1 MKQYFGT
8 DGIRGIPNKTLNEDL
23 VSKIF
28 SSVEKELSPVSV
40 AVILDTRSSSLEL
53 LGWICNGLS
62 ENVQVVNYGVLP
74 SGSMPILLKKF
85 EHDLGVI
92 ISASHNPSE
101 YNGIKLINDV
111 GSKLSDEVE
120 INIENNLQTISLPE
134 KTSISKSSTEGYDA
148 YLEYL
153 ESLIDFDLSSFNILF
168 DTANGSSYKIIED
181 LFQST
186 KSKYKIIA
194 NAPDGQ
200 NINSNCGATHLDNL
214 VTNLGKNQL
223 GAAFDGDADRLILVD
238 ENRSSCNGDVII
250 LLIAKYLEAI
260 NRLNN
265 NIVVS
270 TVMSNFGFKKA
281 AEKNNYHNI
290 ETSVGDKYVAAAM
303 SEHNASLGGEQSGHI
318 IISDELPVG
327 DGLVSLI
334 YALKA
339 LAFFN
344 TSLSEFKDSN
354 ITEYPQKLINLEL
367 DTLPSDEKIK
377 ELNVIADNLFNE
389 VGLDGRYLI
398 RKSGTEP
405 ILRVLV
411 EAQSEEELANFSE
424 ELIINIKNHL
434 FTWNIIYN
442 DTNELISAR
451 PWKRWRGSMLSKNS
465 ADAYS
470 ALQSL

>member
-53 LGWICNGLS
+53 LSWICNGLS
-62 ENVQVVNYGVLP
+62 EKVEVVNYGVLP
-74 SGSMPILLKKF
+74 SGSMPILLEKF
-85 EHDLGVI
+85 GHDLGVI

-111 GSKLSDEVE
+111 GSKLSDNVE

-134 KTSISKSSTEGYDA
+134 KTSISKSSTKGYDA

-181 LFQST
+181 LFQSK
-186 KSKYKIIA
+186 KSKFKIIS
-194 NAPDGQ
+194 NTPDGQ

-214 VTNLGKNQL
+214 ISNLGKNQL

-238 ENRSSCNGDVII
+238 ETGAPCNGDVII

-260 NRLNN
+260 NKLNN

-281 AEKNNYHNI
+281 VEKNNYHNV

-327 DGLVSLI
+327 DGLVSFI
-334 YALKA
+334 YSLKA

-344 TSLSEFKDSN
+344 TTLSEFRESN
-354 ITEYPQKLINLEL
+354 IIEYPQKLINLEL
-367 DTLPSDEKIK
+367 DLLPSNEQVK
-377 ELNVIADNLFNE
+377 ELNEIANNLYNE
-389 VGLDGRYLI
+389 IGLDGRFLI

-411 EAQSEEELANFSE
+411 EAESEEELANFSE
-424 ELIINIKNHL
+424 KLIISIKNHL
-434 FTWNIIYN
+434 FT
-442 DTNELISAR
+442 
-451 PWKRWRGSMLSKNS
+451 
-465 ADAYS
+465 
-470 ALQSL
+470 

>member
-40 AVILDTRSSSLEL
+40 AIILDTRSSSLEL

-101 YNGIKLINDV
+101 YNGIKLINNV

-186 KSKYKIIA
+186 KSKFKIIA

-214 VTNLGKNQL
+214 VSNLGKNQL

-238 ENRSSCNGDVII
+238 ENKSSCNGDVII

-260 NRLNN
+260 NKLNN

-334 YALKA
+334 YSLKA

-377 ELNVIADNLFNE
+377 ELNVIADNLYNE

-451 PWKRWRGSMLSKNS
+451 P
-465 ADAYS
+465 
-470 ALQSL
+470 

>member
-8 DGIRGIPNKTLNEDL
+8 DGIRGIPNKTLSENL

-28 SSVEKELSPVSV
+28 SSVEKELLPSSV
-40 AVILDTRSSSLEL
+40 AVILDTRSSSPEL
-53 LGWICNGLS
+53 LNWICRGLS
-62 ENVQVVNYGVLP
+62 ENVEVINYGVLP
-74 SGSMPILLKKF
+74 SGSMPILLKNF
-85 EHDLGVI
+85 GHDLGVI

-101 YNGIKLINDV
+101 YNGIKLINDK
-111 GSKLSDEVE
+111 GSKLSDDVE
-120 INIENNLQTISLPE
+120 IKIEKNLEIVSVPE
-134 KTSISKSSTEGYDA
+134 KPSVSKSSTKGYDT
-148 YLEYL
+148 YLKYL

-168 DTANGSSYKIIED
+168 DTANGSSYKIIKD
-181 LFQST
+181 LFET
-186 KSKYKIIA
+186 KKSKFNIIA
-194 NAPDGQ
+194 NNPDGQ
-200 NINSNCGATHLDNL
+200 NINSDCGATHLDNL
-214 VTNLGKNQL
+214 VSNIVKNQL

-238 ENRSSCNGDVII
+238 ELASPCNGDVII

-260 NRLNN
+260 NKLNN

-270 TVMSNFGFKKA
+270 TVMSNFVFKKA
-281 AEKNNYHNI
+281 VQKNNCQNI
-290 ETSVGDKYVAAAM
+290 ETAVGDKYVAEAM
-303 SEHNASLGGEQSGHI
+303 NEHNASIGGEQSGHI

-344 TSLSEFKDSN
+344 TSLSEFRESN

-367 DTLPSDEKIK
+367 DILPSENQVK
-377 ELNVIADNLFNE
+377 ELNEIAENLYNE
-389 VGLDGRYLI
+389 IGLDGRFLI

-411 EAQSEEELANFSE
+411 EAESEEELANFSE
-424 ELIINIKNHL
+424 KLIINIKNHL

-442 DTNELISAR
+442 ETNELTSAR
-451 PWKRWRGSMLSKNS
+451 P
-465 ADAYS
+465 
-470 ALQSL
+470 

>member
-1 MKQYFGT
+1 LKQYFGT

-28 SSVEKELSPVSV
+28 SSVEKELSPASV

-53 LGWICNGLS
+53 LSWICSGLS
-62 ENVQVVNYGVLP
+62 EKVEVVNYGVLP
-74 SGSMPILLKKF
+74 SGSMPVLLEKF
-85 EHDLGVI
+85 GHDLGVI

-111 GSKLSDEVE
+111 GSKLSDDLE
-120 INIENNLQTISLPE
+120 INIENNLQTISLPQ
-134 KTSISKSSTEGYDA
+134 KKSISKSSTKGYDA

-168 DTANGSSYKIIED
+168 DTAHGSSYKIIED
-181 LFQST
+181 LFQSK
-186 KSKYKIIA
+186 KSKFKIIS
-194 NAPDGQ
+194 NTPDGQ

-214 VTNLGKNQL
+214 ISNLGKNQL

-238 ENRSSCNGDVII
+238 ENRSPCNGDVII

-260 NRLNN
+260 NKLNN

-281 AEKNNYHNI
+281 VEKNNYHNV
-290 ETSVGDKYVAAAM
+290 ETSVGDKYVASAM

-334 YALKA
+334 YSLKA

-344 TSLSEFKDSN
+344 TSLSEFKASN

-367 DTLPSDEKIK
+367 DLLPSDEQVK
-377 ELNVIADNLFNE
+377 ELNDIAKNLYNE
-389 VGLDGRYLI
+389 IGLDGRFLI

-411 EAQSEEELANFSE
+411 EAESEEELDNFSE
-424 ELIINIKNHL
+424 ELITNIKNHL
-434 FTWNIIYN
+434 FT
-442 DTNELISAR
+442 
-451 PWKRWRGSMLSKNS
+451 
-465 ADAYS
+465 
-470 ALQSL
+470 

>member
-8 DGIRGIPNKTLNEDL
+8 DGIRGIPNKTLNKDL

-53 LGWICNGLS
+53 LNWICNGLS
-62 ENVQVVNYGVLP
+62 EKVEVVNYGVLP
-74 SGSMPILLKKF
+74 SGSMPILLEKF
-85 EHDLGVI
+85 GHDLGVI

-111 GSKLSDEVE
+111 GSKLSDDTE
-120 INIENNLQTISLPE
+120 IDIENNLKTISLPE
-134 KTSISKSSTEGYDA
+134 KTSISKSSTKGYDK

-181 LFQST
+181 LFQSK
-186 KSKYKIIA
+186 KSKFKIIS
-194 NAPDGQ
+194 NTPDGQ
-200 NINSNCGATHLDNL
+200 NINSNCGATNLDNL
-214 VTNLGKNQL
+214 VSNLGKNQL

-238 ENRSSCNGDVII
+238 ENKSPCNGDVII

-260 NRLNN
+260 NKLNN

-281 AEKNNYHNI
+281 VEKNNYHNV
-290 ETSVGDKYVAAAM
+290 ETSVGDKYVALAM

-334 YALKA
+334 YSLKA

-344 TSLSEFKDSN
+344 TSLSEFKESN

-367 DTLPSDEKIK
+367 NLMPSDEQVK
-377 ELNVIADNLFNE
+377 ELNDIANNLYNE
-389 VGLDGRYLI
+389 IGLDGRFLI

-411 EAQSEEELANFSE
+411 EAESEEELDNFSE

-434 FTWNIIYN
+434 F
-442 DTNELISAR
+442 S
-451 PWKRWRGSMLSKNS
+451 
-465 ADAYS
+465 
-470 ALQSL
+470 

>member
-28 SSVEKELSPVSV
+28 SSVEKELSPASV

-53 LGWICNGLS
+53 LSWICNGLS
-62 ENVQVVNYGVLP
+62 EKVEVVNYGVLP
-74 SGSMPILLKKF
+74 SGSMPVLLEKF
-85 EHDLGVI
+85 GHDLGVI

-111 GSKLSDEVE
+111 GSKLSDDLE
-120 INIENNLQTISLPE
+120 INIENNLQTISLPQ
-134 KTSISKSSTEGYDA
+134 KKSISKSSTKGYDA

-168 DTANGSSYKIIED
+168 DTAHGSSYKIIED
-181 LFQST
+181 LFQSK
-186 KSKYKIIA
+186 KSKFKIIS
-194 NAPDGQ
+194 NTPDGQ

-214 VTNLGKNQL
+214 ISNLGKNQL

-238 ENRSSCNGDVII
+238 ENRSPCNGDVII

-260 NRLNN
+260 NKLNN

-281 AEKNNYHNI
+281 VEKNNYHNV
-290 ETSVGDKYVAAAM
+290 ETSVGDKYVASAM

-334 YALKA
+334 YSLKA

-344 TSLSEFKDSN
+344 TSLSEFKASN

-367 DTLPSDEKIK
+367 DLLPSDEQVK
-377 ELNVIADNLFNE
+377 ELNDIAKNLYNE
-389 VGLDGRYLI
+389 IGLDGRFLI

-411 EAQSEEELANFSE
+411 EAESEEELDNFSE
-424 ELIINIKNHL
+424 ELITNIKNHL

-442 DTNELISAR
+442 EINELTSAR

-470 ALQSL
+470 ALRSL

>member
-53 LGWICNGLS
+53 LSWICNGLS
-62 ENVQVVNYGVLP
+62 EKVEVVNYGVLP
-74 SGSMPILLKKF
+74 SGSMPVLLEKF
-85 EHDLGVI
+85 GHDLGVI

-111 GSKLSDEVE
+111 GSKLSDDVE

-134 KTSISKSSTEGYDA
+134 KTSISKSSTKGYDA

-153 ESLIDFDLSSFNILF
+153 ESLIDFDLASFNLLF

-181 LFQST
+181 LFQSK
-186 KSKYKIIA
+186 KSKFKIIS
-194 NAPDGQ
+194 NTPDGQ

-214 VTNLGKNQL
+214 ISNLGKNQL

-238 ENRSSCNGDVII
+238 ETGTPCNGDVII

-260 NRLNN
+260 NKLNN

-281 AEKNNYHNI
+281 VEKNNYHNV

-303 SEHNASLGGEQSGHI
+303 SEQNASLGGEQSGHI

-327 DGLVSLI
+327 DGLVSFI
-334 YALKA
+334 YSLKA

-344 TSLSEFKDSN
+344 TTLSEFRESN
-354 ITEYPQKLINLEL
+354 IIEYPQKLINLEL
-367 DTLPSDEKIK
+367 DLLPSDEQVK
-377 ELNVIADNLFNE
+377 ELNEIANNLYNE
-389 VGLDGRYLI
+389 IGLDGRFLI

-411 EAQSEEELANFSE
+411 EAESEEELANFSE
-424 ELIINIKNHL
+424 KLIISIKNHL

-442 DTNELISAR
+442 ETNELTSAR

-470 ALQSL
+470 ALRSL

>member
-28 SSVEKELSPVSV
+28 SSVEKELSPASV

-53 LGWICNGLS
+53 LTWICNGLS
-62 ENVQVVNYGVLP
+62 EKIEVVNYGVLP
-74 SGSMPILLKKF
+74 SGSMPVLLEKF
-85 EHDLGVI
+85 GHDLGVI

-101 YNGIKLINDV
+101 YNGIKLIDDA
-111 GSKLSDEVE
+111 GSKLSDDVE

-134 KTSISKSSTEGYDA
+134 KTSISKSSTKGYDA

-181 LFQST
+181 LFQSK
-186 KSKYKIIA
+186 KSKFKIIS
-194 NAPDGQ
+194 NTPDGQ

-214 VTNLGKNQL
+214 ISNLGKNQL

-238 ENRSSCNGDVII
+238 ETGTPCNGDVII

-260 NRLNN
+260 NKLNN

-281 AEKNNYHNI
+281 VEKNNYHNV

-303 SEHNASLGGEQSGHI
+303 SEHNASLGGEQSGHV

-327 DGLVSLI
+327 DGLVSFI
-334 YALKA
+334 YSLKA

-344 TSLSEFKDSN
+344 TTLSEFRESN
-354 ITEYPQKLINLEL
+354 IIEYPQKLINLEL
-367 DTLPSDEKIK
+367 DLLPSDEQVK
-377 ELNVIADNLFNE
+377 ELNEIANNLYNE
-389 VGLDGRYLI
+389 IGLDGRFLI

-411 EAQSEEELANFSE
+411 EAESEEELANFSE
-424 ELIINIKNHL
+424 KLIISIKNHL
-434 FTWNIIYN
+434 FT
-442 DTNELISAR
+442 
-451 PWKRWRGSMLSKNS
+451 
-465 ADAYS
+465 
-470 ALQSL
+470 

>member
-186 KSKYKIIA
+186 KSKFKIIA

-214 VTNLGKNQL
+214 VSNLGKNQL

-260 NRLNN
+260 NKLNN

-411 EAQSEEELANFSE
+411 EAQSEEELDNFSE

-434 FTWNIIYN
+434 FT
-442 DTNELISAR
+442 
-451 PWKRWRGSMLSKNS
+451 
-465 ADAYS
+465 
-470 ALQSL
+470 

>member
-53 LGWICNGLS
+53 LSWICNGLS
-62 ENVQVVNYGVLP
+62 EKVEVINYGVLP
-74 SGSMPILLKKF
+74 SGSMPILLEKF
-85 EHDLGVI
+85 GHDLGVI

-111 GSKLSDEVE
+111 GSKLSDDVE

-134 KTSISKSSTEGYDA
+134 KTSISKSSTKGYDA

-181 LFQST
+181 LFQSK
-186 KSKYKIIA
+186 KSKFKIIS
-194 NAPDGQ
+194 NTPDGQ

-214 VTNLGKNQL
+214 ISNLGKNQL

-238 ENRSSCNGDVII
+238 ETGAPCNGDVII

-260 NRLNN
+260 NKLNN

-281 AEKNNYHNI
+281 VEKNNYHNV

-327 DGLVSLI
+327 DGLVSFI
-334 YALKA
+334 YSLKA

-344 TSLSEFKDSN
+344 TTLAEFRDSN
-354 ITEYPQKLINLEL
+354 IIEYPQKLINLEL
-367 DTLPSDEKIK
+367 DLLPSEEQVK
-377 ELNVIADNLFNE
+377 ELNEIANNLYNE
-389 VGLDGRYLI
+389 IGLDGRFLI

-411 EAQSEEELANFSE
+411 EAESEEELANFSE
-424 ELIINIKNHL
+424 KLIISIKNHL
-434 FTWNIIYN
+434 FT
-442 DTNELISAR
+442 
-451 PWKRWRGSMLSKNS
+451 
-465 ADAYS
+465 
-470 ALQSL
+470 

>member
-53 LGWICNGLS
+53 LSWICNGLS
-62 ENVQVVNYGVLP
+62 EKVEVVNYGVLP
-74 SGSMPILLKKF
+74 SGSMPVLLEKF
-85 EHDLGVI
+85 GHDLGVI

-111 GSKLSDEVE
+111 GSKLSDDVE

-134 KTSISKSSTEGYDA
+134 KTSISKSSTKGYDA

-181 LFQST
+181 LFQSK
-186 KSKYKIIA
+186 KSKFKIIS
-194 NAPDGQ
+194 NTPDGQ

-214 VTNLGKNQL
+214 ISNLGKNQL

-238 ENRSSCNGDVII
+238 ETGAPCNGDVII

-260 NRLNN
+260 NKLNN

-281 AEKNNYHNI
+281 VEKNNYHNV

-327 DGLVSLI
+327 DGLVSFI
-334 YALKA
+334 YSLKA

-344 TSLSEFKDSN
+344 TTLSEFRESN
-354 ITEYPQKLINLEL
+354 IIEYPQKLINLEL
-367 DTLPSDEKIK
+367 DLLPSEEQVK
-377 ELNVIADNLFNE
+377 ELNEIANNLYNE
-389 VGLDGRYLI
+389 IGLDGRFLI

-411 EAQSEEELANFSE
+411 EAESEEELANFSE
-424 ELIINIKNHL
+424 KLIISIKNHL

-442 DTNELISAR
+442 ETNELTSAR
-451 PWKRWRGSMLSKNS
+451 P
-465 ADAYS
+465 
-470 ALQSL
+470 

>member
-53 LGWICNGLS
+53 LSWICNGLS
-62 ENVQVVNYGVLP
+62 EKVEVVNYGVLP
-74 SGSMPILLKKF
+74 SGSMPILLEKF
-85 EHDLGVI
+85 GHDLGVI

-111 GSKLSDEVE
+111 GSKLSDDVE

-134 KTSISKSSTEGYDA
+134 KTSISKSSTKGYDA
-148 YLEYL
+148 YLGYL

-181 LFQST
+181 LFQSK
-186 KSKYKIIA
+186 KSKFKIIS
-194 NAPDGQ
+194 NTPDGQ

-214 VTNLGKNQL
+214 ISNLGKNQL

-238 ENRSSCNGDVII
+238 ETGTPCNGDVII

-260 NRLNN
+260 NKLNN

-281 AEKNNYHNI
+281 VEKNNYHNV

-327 DGLVSLI
+327 DGLVSFI
-334 YALKA
+334 YSLKA

-344 TSLSEFKDSN
+344 TTLSEFRESN
-354 ITEYPQKLINLEL
+354 IIEYPQKLINLEL
-367 DTLPSDEKIK
+367 DLLPSNEQVE
-377 ELNVIADNLFNE
+377 ELNEIANNLYNE
-389 VGLDGRYLI
+389 IGLDGRFLI

-411 EAQSEEELANFSE
+411 EAESEEELANFSE
-424 ELIINIKNHL
+424 KLIISIKNHL
-434 FTWNIIYN
+434 FT
-442 DTNELISAR
+442 
-451 PWKRWRGSMLSKNS
+451 
-465 ADAYS
+465 
-470 ALQSL
+470 

>member
-186 KSKYKIIA
+186 KSKFKIIA
-194 NAPDGQ
+194 NTPDGQ

-214 VTNLGKNQL
+214 VSNLGKNQL

-411 EAQSEEELANFSE
+411 EAQSEEELDNFSE

>member
-8 DGIRGIPNKTLNEDL
+8 DGIRGIPNKTLNKDL

-28 SSVEKELSPVSV
+28 SSVEKELSPASV

-53 LGWICNGLS
+53 LNWICNGLS
-62 ENVQVVNYGVLP
+62 EKVEVVNYGVLP
-74 SGSMPILLKKF
+74 SGSMPILLEKF
-85 EHDLGVI
+85 GHDLGVI

-111 GSKLSDEVE
+111 GSKLSDDTE
-120 INIENNLQTISLPE
+120 IDIENNLKTISLPE
-134 KTSISKSSTEGYDA
+134 KTSISKSSTKGYDK

-181 LFQST
+181 LFQSK
-186 KSKYKIIA
+186 KSKFKIIS
-194 NAPDGQ
+194 NTPDGQ

-214 VTNLGKNQL
+214 ISNLGKNQL

-238 ENRSSCNGDVII
+238 ENKSPCNGDVII

-260 NRLNN
+260 NKLNN

-281 AEKNNYHNI
+281 VEKNNYHNI
-290 ETSVGDKYVAAAM
+290 ETSVGDKYVASAM

-334 YALKA
+334 YSLKA

-344 TSLSEFKDSN
+344 TSLSEFKESN

-367 DTLPSDEKIK
+367 NLMPSDEQVK
-377 ELNVIADNLFNE
+377 ELNDIANNLYNE
-389 VGLDGRYLI
+389 IGLDGRFLI

-411 EAQSEEELANFSE
+411 EAESEEELDNFSE

-434 FTWNIIYN
+434 F
-442 DTNELISAR
+442 S
-451 PWKRWRGSMLSKNS
+451 
-465 ADAYS
+465 
-470 ALQSL
+470 

>member
-8 DGIRGIPNKTLNEDL
+8 DGIRGIPNKTLNKDL

-111 GSKLSDEVE
+111 GSKLTDEVE

-186 KSKYKIIA
+186 KSKFKIIA

-214 VTNLGKNQL
+214 VSNLGKNQI

-260 NRLNN
+260 NKLNN

-334 YALKA
+334 YSLKA

-377 ELNVIADNLFNE
+377 ELNVIADNLYNE

-411 EAQSEEELANFSE
+411 EAQSEEELSNFSE

-434 FTWNIIYN
+434 FT
-442 DTNELISAR
+442 
-451 PWKRWRGSMLSKNS
+451 
-465 ADAYS
+465 
-470 ALQSL
+470 

>member
-1 MKQYFGT
+1 LKQYFGT

-28 SSVEKELSPVSV
+28 SSVEKELSPASV

-53 LGWICNGLS
+53 LSWICNGLS
-62 ENVQVVNYGVLP
+62 EKVEVVNYGVLP
-74 SGSMPILLKKF
+74 SGSMPVLLEKF
-85 EHDLGVI
+85 GHDLGVI

-111 GSKLSDEVE
+111 GSKLSDDLE
-120 INIENNLQTISLPE
+120 INIENNLQTISLPQ
-134 KTSISKSSTEGYDA
+134 KKSISKSSTKGYDA

-168 DTANGSSYKIIED
+168 DTAHGSSYKIIED
-181 LFQST
+181 LFQSK
-186 KSKYKIIA
+186 KSKFKIIS
-194 NAPDGQ
+194 NTPDGQ

-214 VTNLGKNQL
+214 ISNLGKNQL

-238 ENRSSCNGDVII
+238 ETGTPCNGDVII

-260 NRLNN
+260 NKLNN

-281 AEKNNYHNI
+281 VEKNNYHNV
-290 ETSVGDKYVAAAM
+290 ETSVGDKYVASAM

-334 YALKA
+334 YSLKA

-344 TSLSEFKDSN
+344 TSLSEFKASN

-367 DTLPSDEKIK
+367 DLLPSDEQVK
-377 ELNVIADNLFNE
+377 ELNDIAKNLYNE
-389 VGLDGRYLI
+389 IGLDGRFLI

-411 EAQSEEELANFSE
+411 EAESEEELDNFSE
-424 ELIINIKNHL
+424 ELITNIKNHL
-434 FTWNIIYN
+434 FT
-442 DTNELISAR
+442 
-451 PWKRWRGSMLSKNS
+451 
-465 ADAYS
+465 
-470 ALQSL
+470 

>member
-1 MKQYFGT
+1 MC
-8 DGIRGIPNKTLNEDL
+8 IRDR
-23 VSKIF
+23 
-28 SSVEKELSPVSV
+28 LSPVSV

-111 GSKLSDEVE
+111 GSKLTDEVE

-186 KSKYKIIA
+186 KSKFKIIA

-214 VTNLGKNQL
+214 VSNLGKNQL

-334 YALKA
+334 YSLKA

-377 ELNVIADNLFNE
+377 ELNVIADNLYNE

-411 EAQSEEELANFSE
+411 EAQSEEELSNFSE

-434 FTWNIIYN
+434 FT
-442 DTNELISAR
+442 
-451 PWKRWRGSMLSKNS
+451 
-465 ADAYS
+465 
-470 ALQSL
+470 

>member
-8 DGIRGIPNKTLNEDL
+8 DGIRGIPNETLNEDL

-28 SSVEKELSPVSV
+28 SSVEKELSPASV

-53 LGWICNGLS
+53 LSWICSGLS
-62 ENVQVVNYGVLP
+62 EKVEVVNYGVLP
-74 SGSMPILLKKF
+74 SGSMPVLLEKF
-85 EHDLGVI
+85 GHDLGVI

-111 GSKLSDEVE
+111 GSKLSDDLE
-120 INIENNLQTISLPE
+120 INIENNLQTISLPQ
-134 KTSISKSSTEGYDA
+134 KKSISKSSTKGYDA

-168 DTANGSSYKIIED
+168 DTAHGSSYKIVDD
-181 LFQST
+181 LFQSK
-186 KSKYKIIA
+186 KSKFKIIS
-194 NAPDGQ
+194 NTPDGQ

-214 VTNLGKNQL
+214 ISNLGKNQL

-238 ENRSSCNGDVII
+238 ENKSPCNGDVII

-260 NRLNN
+260 NKLNN

-281 AEKNNYHNI
+281 VEKNNYHNV
-290 ETSVGDKYVAAAM
+290 ETSVGDKYVALAM

-334 YALKA
+334 YSLKA

-344 TSLSEFKDSN
+344 TSLSEFKESN
-354 ITEYPQKLINLEL
+354 ITEYPQKLINLGL
-367 DTLPSDEKIK
+367 DLLPSDEQVK
-377 ELNVIADNLFNE
+377 ELNNIAKNLYNE
-389 VGLDGRYLI
+389 IGLDGRFLI

-411 EAQSEEELANFSE
+411 EAESEEELDNFSE
-424 ELIINIKNHL
+424 ELITNIKNHL
-434 FTWNIIYN
+434 FT
-442 DTNELISAR
+442 
-451 PWKRWRGSMLSKNS
+451 
-465 ADAYS
+465 
-470 ALQSL
+470 

>member
-186 KSKYKIIA
+186 KSKFKIIA
-194 NAPDGQ
+194 NTPDGQ

-214 VTNLGKNQL
+214 VSNLGKNQL

-344 TSLSEFKDSN
+344 TSLSELKDSN

-411 EAQSEEELANFSE
+411 EAQSEEELDNFSE

>member
-23 VSKIF
+23 VSNIF
-28 SSVEKELSPVSV
+28 SSVDKESSPASA

-53 LGWICNGLS
+53 LGWICKGLS
-62 ENVQVVNYGVLP
+62 ENVEVVNYGVLP
-74 SGSMPILLKKF
+74 SGSMPILLEKF
-85 EHDLGVI
+85 GHNLGVI

-111 GSKLSDEVE
+111 GSKLSDDMEL
-120 INIENNLQTISLPE
+120 NIENNLQTISLPE
-134 KTSISKSSTEGYDA
+134 KISISKSSTKGYDA

-181 LFQST
+181 LFQSK
-186 KSKYKIIA
+186 KSKFKIIA
-194 NAPDGQ
+194 NTPDGQ

-214 VTNLGKNQL
+214 VSLLGKNQL

-238 ENRSSCNGDVII
+238 ETGTPCNGDVII

-260 NRLNN
+260 NKLNN

-281 AEKNNYHNI
+281 VEKNNYHNV

-327 DGLVSLI
+327 DGLVSFI
-334 YALKA
+334 YSLKA

-344 TSLSEFKDSN
+344 TTLSEFRESN
-354 ITEYPQKLINLEL
+354 IIEYPQKLINLEL
-367 DTLPSDEKIK
+367 DLLPSDEQVK
-377 ELNVIADNLFNE
+377 ELNEIANNLYNE
-389 VGLDGRYLI
+389 IGLDGRFLI

-411 EAQSEEELANFSE
+411 EAESEEELANFSE
-424 ELIINIKNHL
+424 KLIISIKNHL
-434 FTWNIIYN
+434 FT
-442 DTNELISAR
+442 
-451 PWKRWRGSMLSKNS
+451 
-465 ADAYS
+465 
-470 ALQSL
+470 

>member
-8 DGIRGIPNKTLNEDL
+8 DGIRGIPNKTLNKDL

-411 EAQSEEELANFSE
+411 EAQSEEELDNFSE

>member
-8 DGIRGIPNKTLNEDL
+8 DGIRGIPNETLNEDL

-28 SSVEKELSPVSV
+28 SSVEKELSPASV

-53 LGWICNGLS
+53 LSWICSGLS
-62 ENVQVVNYGVLP
+62 EKVEVVNYGVLP
-74 SGSMPILLKKF
+74 SGSMPVLLEKF
-85 EHDLGVI
+85 GHDLGVI

-111 GSKLSDEVE
+111 GSKLSDDLE
-120 INIENNLQTISLPE
+120 INIENNLQTISLPQ
-134 KTSISKSSTEGYDA
+134 KKSISKSSTKGYDA

-168 DTANGSSYKIIED
+168 DTAHGSSYKIVDD
-181 LFQST
+181 LFQSK
-186 KSKYKIIA
+186 KSKFKIIS
-194 NAPDGQ
+194 NTPDGQ

-214 VTNLGKNQL
+214 ISNLGKNQL

-238 ENRSSCNGDVII
+238 ENKSPCNGDVII

-260 NRLNN
+260 NKLNN

-281 AEKNNYHNI
+281 VEKNNYHNV
-290 ETSVGDKYVAAAM
+290 ETSVGDKYVALAM

-334 YALKA
+334 YSLKA

-344 TSLSEFKDSN
+344 TSLSEFKESN

-367 DTLPSDEKIK
+367 DLLPSDEQVK
-377 ELNVIADNLFNE
+377 ELNDIAKNLYNE
-389 VGLDGRYLI
+389 IGLDGRFLI

-411 EAQSEEELANFSE
+411 EAESEEELDNFSE
-424 ELIINIKNHL
+424 ELITNIKNHL
-434 FTWNIIYN
+434 FT
-442 DTNELISAR
+442 
-451 PWKRWRGSMLSKNS
+451 
-465 ADAYS
+465 
-470 ALQSL
+470 

>member
-1 MKQYFGT
+1 LKQYFGT

-186 KSKYKIIA
+186 KSKFKIIA
-194 NAPDGQ
+194 NTPDGQ

-214 VTNLGKNQL
+214 VSNLGKNQL

-260 NRLNN
+260 NKLNN

-411 EAQSEEELANFSE
+411 EAQSEEELDNFSE

>member
-28 SSVEKELSPVSV
+28 SSVEKELSPASV

-53 LGWICNGLS
+53 LGWICKGLS
-62 ENVQVVNYGVLP
+62 ENVEVVNYGVLP
-74 SGSMPILLKKF
+74 SGSMPILLEKF
-85 EHDLGVI
+85 GHNLGVI

-111 GSKLSDEVE
+111 GSKLSDDVE
-120 INIENNLQTISLPE
+120 LNIENNLQTISLPE
-134 KTSISKSSTEGYDA
+134 KISISKSSTKGYDA

-181 LFQST
+181 LFQSK
-186 KSKYKIIA
+186 KSKFKIIS
-194 NAPDGQ
+194 NTPDGQ

-214 VTNLGKNQL
+214 VSLLGKNQL

-238 ENRSSCNGDVII
+238 ETGTPCNGDVII
-250 LLIAKYLEAI
+250 LLIAKYLESI
-260 NRLNN
+260 NKLNN
-265 NIVVS
+265 NILVS

-281 AEKNNYHNI
+281 VEKNNYHNV

-327 DGLVSLI
+327 DGLVSFI
-334 YALKA
+334 YSLKA

-344 TSLSEFKDSN
+344 TTLSEFRESN
-354 ITEYPQKLINLEL
+354 IIEYPQKLINLEL
-367 DTLPSDEKIK
+367 DLLPSDEQVK
-377 ELNVIADNLFNE
+377 ELNEIANNLYNE
-389 VGLDGRYLI
+389 IGLDGRFLI

-411 EAQSEEELANFSE
+411 EAESEEELANFSE
-424 ELIINIKNHL
+424 KLIISIKNHL

-442 DTNELISAR
+442 ETNELTSAR

-470 ALQSL
+470 ALRSL

>member
-53 LGWICNGLS
+53 LSWICNGLS
-62 ENVQVVNYGVLP
+62 EKVEVVNYGVLP
-74 SGSMPILLKKF
+74 SGSMPVLLEKF
-85 EHDLGVI
+85 GHDLGVI

-111 GSKLSDEVE
+111 GSKLSDDVE

-134 KTSISKSSTEGYDA
+134 KTSISKSSTKGYDA

-181 LFQST
+181 LFQSK
-186 KSKYKIIA
+186 KSKFKIIS
-194 NAPDGQ
+194 NTPDGQ

-214 VTNLGKNQL
+214 ISNLGKNQL

-238 ENRSSCNGDVII
+238 ETGAPCNGDVII

-260 NRLNN
+260 NKLNN

-281 AEKNNYHNI
+281 VEKNNYHNV

-327 DGLVSLI
+327 DGLVSFI
-334 YALKA
+334 YSLKA

-344 TSLSEFKDSN
+344 TTLSEFRESN
-354 ITEYPQKLINLEL
+354 IIEYPQKLINLEL
-367 DTLPSDEKIK
+367 DLLPSNEQVK
-377 ELNVIADNLFNE
+377 ELNEIANNLYNE
-389 VGLDGRYLI
+389 IGLDGRFLI

-411 EAQSEEELANFSE
+411 EAESEEELANFSE
-424 ELIINIKNHL
+424 KLIISIKNHL
-434 FTWNIIYN
+434 FT
-442 DTNELISAR
+442 
-451 PWKRWRGSMLSKNS
+451 
-465 ADAYS
+465 
-470 ALQSL
+470 

>member
-186 KSKYKIIA
+186 KSKFKIIA

-214 VTNLGKNQL
+214 VSNLGKNQL

-260 NRLNN
+260 NKLNN

-377 ELNVIADNLFNE
+377 ELNVIADNLYNE

>member
-28 SSVEKELSPVSV
+28 SSVEEELSPVSV

-53 LGWICNGLS
+53 LSWICNGLS
-62 ENVQVVNYGVLP
+62 EKVEVVNYGVLP
-74 SGSMPILLKKF
+74 SGSMPILLEKF
-85 EHDLGVI
+85 GHDLGVI

-111 GSKLSDEVE
+111 GSKLSDDVE

-134 KTSISKSSTEGYDA
+134 KTSISKSSTKGYDA
-148 YLEYL
+148 YLGYL

-181 LFQST
+181 LFQSK
-186 KSKYKIIA
+186 KSKFKIIS
-194 NAPDGQ
+194 NTPDGQ

-214 VTNLGKNQL
+214 ISNLGKNQL

-238 ENRSSCNGDVII
+238 ETGTPCNGDVII

-260 NRLNN
+260 NKLNN

-281 AEKNNYHNI
+281 VEKNNYHNV

-327 DGLVSLI
+327 DGLVSFI
-334 YALKA
+334 YSLKA

-344 TSLSEFKDSN
+344 TTLSEFRESN
-354 ITEYPQKLINLEL
+354 IIEYPQKLINLEL
-367 DTLPSDEKIK
+367 DLLPSDEQVK
-377 ELNVIADNLFNE
+377 ELNEIANNLYNE
-389 VGLDGRYLI
+389 IGLDGRFLI

-411 EAQSEEELANFSE
+411 EAESEEELANFSE
-424 ELIINIKNHL
+424 KLIISIKNHL
-434 FTWNIIYN
+434 FT
-442 DTNELISAR
+442 
-451 PWKRWRGSMLSKNS
+451 
-465 ADAYS
+465 
-470 ALQSL
+470 

>member
-53 LGWICNGLS
+53 LSWICNGLS
-62 ENVQVVNYGVLP
+62 EKVEVVNYGVLP
-74 SGSMPILLKKF
+74 SGSMPILLEKF
-85 EHDLGVI
+85 GHDLGVI

-111 GSKLSDEVE
+111 GSKLSDDVE

-134 KTSISKSSTEGYDA
+134 KTSISKSSTKGYDA

-181 LFQST
+181 LFQSK
-186 KSKYKIIA
+186 KSKFKIIS
-194 NAPDGQ
+194 NTPDGQ

-214 VTNLGKNQL
+214 ISNLGKNQL

-238 ENRSSCNGDVII
+238 ETGTPCNGDVII

-260 NRLNN
+260 NKLNN

-281 AEKNNYHNI
+281 VEKNNYHNV

-327 DGLVSLI
+327 DGLVSFI
-334 YALKA
+334 YSLKA

-344 TSLSEFKDSN
+344 TTLSEFRESN
-354 ITEYPQKLINLEL
+354 IIEYPQKLINLEL
-367 DTLPSDEKIK
+367 DLLPSNEQVK
-377 ELNVIADNLFNE
+377 ELNEIANNLYNE
-389 VGLDGRYLI
+389 IGLDGRFLI

-411 EAQSEEELANFSE
+411 EAESEEELANFSE
-424 ELIINIKNHL
+424 KLIISIKNHL
-434 FTWNIIYN
+434 FT
-442 DTNELISAR
+442 
-451 PWKRWRGSMLSKNS
+451 
-465 ADAYS
+465 
-470 ALQSL
+470 

>member
-1 MKQYFGT
+1 LKQYFGT

-40 AVILDTRSSSLEL
+40 AIILDTRSSSLEL

-101 YNGIKLINDV
+101 YNGIKLINNV

-186 KSKYKIIA
+186 KSKFKIIA

-214 VTNLGKNQL
+214 VSNLGKNQL

-238 ENRSSCNGDVII
+238 ENKSSCNGDVII

-260 NRLNN
+260 NKLNN

-334 YALKA
+334 YSLKA

-377 ELNVIADNLFNE
+377 ELNVIADNLYNE

-434 FTWNIIYN
+434 FT
-442 DTNELISAR
+442 
-451 PWKRWRGSMLSKNS
+451 
-465 ADAYS
+465 
-470 ALQSL
+470 

>member
-28 SSVEKELSPVSV
+28 SSVEKELSPASV

-53 LGWICNGLS
+53 LGWICKGLS
-62 ENVQVVNYGVLP
+62 ENVEVVNYGVLP
-74 SGSMPILLKKF
+74 SGSMPILLEKF
-85 EHDLGVI
+85 GHNLGVI

-111 GSKLSDEVE
+111 GSKLSDDVE
-120 INIENNLQTISLPE
+120 LNIENNLQTISLPE
-134 KTSISKSSTEGYDA
+134 KISISKSSTKGYDA

-181 LFQST
+181 LFQSK
-186 KSKYKIIA
+186 KSKFKIIA
-194 NAPDGQ
+194 NTPDGQ

-214 VTNLGKNQL
+214 VSLLGKNQL

-238 ENRSSCNGDVII
+238 ETGTPCNGDVII

-260 NRLNN
+260 NKLNN

-281 AEKNNYHNI
+281 VEKNNYHNV

-303 SEHNASLGGEQSGHI
+303 SEQNASLGGEQSGHI

-327 DGLVSLI
+327 DGLVSFI
-334 YALKA
+334 YSLKA

-344 TSLSEFKDSN
+344 TTLSEFRESN
-354 ITEYPQKLINLEL
+354 IIEYPQKLINLEL
-367 DTLPSDEKIK
+367 DLLPSDEQVK
-377 ELNVIADNLFNE
+377 ELNEIANNLYNE
-389 VGLDGRYLI
+389 IGLDGRFLI

-411 EAQSEEELANFSE
+411 EAESEEELANFSE
-424 ELIINIKNHL
+424 KLIISIKNHL

-442 DTNELISAR
+442 ETNELTSAR

-470 ALQSL
+470 ALRSL